1 LKVKNILVSQPEPLE
16 LDKSPYGDLIRKH
29 SVNIDFHKFFKVEG
43 VSSREFRNDKVYLNE
58 FTAVI
63 FNSKNAVDNFF
74 RIAKEVRVDV
84 PESMKYF
91 CISESIAYYLQ
102 KYVQFR
108 KRKIFHGD
116 QNLNQLM
123 EVIKKHKT
131 EKFLLPCSDLHN
143 KELPNLLE
151 ASKIEYR
158 EAILYRTVSDDL
170 SSVNLDKYDLVV
182 FFSPQGIK
190 SLFNNFPNF
199 LQGTKLIA
207 AFGPSTATA
216 ASEAGLNVEI
226 VAPTNTAPSMTMAID
241 QYLAK
246 SNKK

>member
-16 LDKSPYGDLIRKH
+16 MDKSPYGDLIRKY

-58 FTAVI
+58 FSAVI
-63 FNSKNAVDNFF
+63 FTSKNAVDNFF

-116 QNLNQLM
+116 QNLVQLM
-123 EVIKKHKT
+123 EVIKKHRT
-131 EKFLLPCSDLHN
+131 EKFLLPCSDVHN

-151 ASKIEYR
+151 AAKIEYK

-170 SSVNLDKYDLVV
+170 SSVNIEKYDLVV

-190 SLFNNFPNF
+190 SLFNNFPDF
-199 LQGTKLIA
+199 VQGTKLLA
-207 AFGPSTATA
+207 AFGPSTANA
-216 ASEAGLNVEI
+216 ASEAGLIVEI
-226 VAPTNTAPSMTMAID
+226 TAPTNTAPSMTMAID

-246 SNKK
+246 NNKK

>member
-1 LKVKNILVSQPEPLE
+1 MKIKNLLVSQPEPIE
-16 LDKSPYGDLIRKH
+16 LDKSPYGDLIRKYA
-29 SVNIDFHKFFKVEG
+29 VNIDFHKFFKVEG
-43 VSSREFRNDKVYLNE
+43 VSAREFRNDKIYLNE
-58 FTAVI
+58 YTSVI

-74 RIAKEVRVDV
+74 RIAKEVRAEI

-116 QNLNQLM
+116 QNLTQLM
-123 EVIKKHKT
+123 EIIKKHKT
-131 EKFLLPCSDLHN
+131 EKFLLPCSDIHN
-143 KELPNLLE
+143 KDLPTMLE
-151 ASKIEYR
+151 AAKIEYR
-158 EAILYRTVSDDL
+158 EATLYRTVSDDL
-170 SSVNLDKYDLVV
+170 IGLNLDKYDLFV

-190 SLFNNFPNF
+190 SLFKNFPGF
-199 LQGTKLIA
+199 HQGTKLIG
-207 AFGPSTATA
+207 AFGPTTA
-216 ASEAGLNVEI
+216 AAATEAGLI
-226 VAPTNTAPSMTMAID
+226 VNIAAPTNTAPSMTMAID

>member
-16 LDKSPYGDLIRKH
+16 LDKSPYGDLIRKYN
-29 SVNIDFHKFFKVEG
+29 VNIDFHKFFKVEG

-74 RIAKEVRVDV
+74 RIAKEVRIDV

-116 QNLNQLM
+116 QNLAQLM
-123 EVIKKHKT
+123 EVIKKHRT
-131 EKFLLPCSDLHN
+131 EKFLLPCSDIHN

-151 ASKIEYR
+151 AAKIEYK

-170 SSVNLDKYDLVV
+170 TDINIDKYDLVV

-190 SLFNNFPNF
+190 SLFNNFPGF
-199 LQGTKLIA
+199 IQGTKLIA

-216 ASEAGLNVEI
+216 AGDAGLLVEI

-246 SNKK
+246 NNKK

>member
-1 LKVKNILVSQPEPLE
+1 MKIKNILISQHEPLE
-16 LDKSPYGDLIRKH
+16 LAKSPYGDLIRKYG
-29 SVNIDFHKFFKVEG
+29 VNIDFHKFFKVEG

-58 FTAVI
+58 FSAVI

-74 RIAKEVRVDV
+74 RIAKEVRVEV

-116 QNLNQLM
+116 QNLVQLM

-131 EKFLLPCSDLHN
+131 EKFLLPCSDVHN
-143 KELPNLLE
+143 KDLPNLLE

-170 SSVNLDKYDLVV
+170 SGVNIEKYDLLV

-190 SLFNNFPNF
+190 SLFNNFPEF
-199 LQGTKLIA
+199 LQGTKLIG

-216 ASEAGLNVEI
+216 ASEAGLTVEI
-226 VAPTNTAPSMTMAID
+226 TAPTNTAPSMTMAID